1 MFSSEVP
8 SPYSGA
14 VSIQL
19 TPPATARC
27 SAAQRVASL
36 SLMRI
41 PPVTPPPNAISEIS
55 RPVRP
60 KKLFFM
66 AASSLSTCSLSTY
79 SWRRSF
85 GPQLEALNLA
95 GRGLGQLG
103 TELDHARIFVRREL
117 AFAMVLQG
125 AG

>member
-19 TPPATARC
+19 MPPATARC

-36 SLMRI
+36 ALMRI

-55 RPVRP
+55 SPVRP
-60 KKLFFM
+60 KKLFLI
-66 AASSLSTCSLSTY
+66 SLNSC
-79 SWRRSF
+79 RRTS
-85 GPQLEALNLA
+85 GPQLEALDLA
-95 GRGLGQLG
+95 GCGLRQVGA
-103 TELDHARIFVRREL
+103 ELDHPRILVGREPRL
-117 AFAMVLQG
+117 A
-125 AG
+125 

>member
-1 MFSSEVP
+1 M
-8 SPYSGA
+8 
-14 VSIQL
+14 
-19 TPPATARC
+19 PPATARC
-27 SAAQRVASL
+27 SAAQRVASP

-55 RPVRP
+55 SPVRP

-66 AASSLSTCSLSTY
+66 AGSSLSTY
-79 SWRRSF
+79 SWRRAF
-85 GPQLEALNLA
+85 GPQPEALNLA

-103 TELDHARIFVRREL
+103 TELDHARIFVGREL

-125 AG
+125 A